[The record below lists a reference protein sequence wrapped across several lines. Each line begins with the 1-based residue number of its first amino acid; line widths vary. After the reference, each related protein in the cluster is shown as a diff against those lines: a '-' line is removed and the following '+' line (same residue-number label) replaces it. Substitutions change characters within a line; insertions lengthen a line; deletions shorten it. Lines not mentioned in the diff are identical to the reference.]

1 MIDNNIIR
9 SFSIFGKKER
19 KKIYIVM
26 LIQVLLGSLDLIGV
40 VMLGLLGSRVISGSS
55 SQPIGDRTANFL
67 DFLGLLD
74 KPLKSQVVYLAL
86 LAFFVLVLK
95 TFISLYLSKKSIYFL
110 SRRAAI
116 ISSSLISKLLSQS
129 ILVIQKDSY
138 QKTINTL
145 TYGVTT
151 IAVNIVG
158 SIIYLVAD
166 LAMLVILVFGLFIID
181 PLISLLT
188 FIIFTGMSLLIYKFL
203 NLKIKKLGSEQL
215 DFTVKSNEKISEVL
229 ESYRELIVRNRRSYY
244 ASEISEL
251 RHKLADS
258 LASNTFYQSLSKYI
272 LEITIIFG
280 IVIIS
285 TIEFATQSPG
295 RAATVISIFLAAS
308 TRIGPGVMR
317 IQQTALNLKN
327 SSSMAAPALDLIEDL
342 IDVKPILGSNDWFD
356 LNYLDFEANIILHK
370 VNFRYPEKTSN
381 TITNLSLKIPN
392 GTITAIVGPSG
403 AGKTTLVDL
412 LLGVLEPNSGEV
424 LISGIAPQDAIS
436 KWPGSIS
443 YVPQNTVILN
453 GTIEDNILMGY
464 KKFSESNHFVEN
476 AIKMSQLED
485 LINELPNGKK
495 TQVGEKGTKLSGGQ
509 RQRIGIARALLSKP
523 RVLVLDEA
531 TSSLDGVTESRI
543 NSSIQSLKGSVTVI
557 VVAHRLVTVKNA
569 DLVVYISNG
578 QIEAFGSFQD
588 VRNKVSDFDEQA
600 KLMGL

>member
-1 MIDNNIIR
+1 MFDNNIIR
-9 SFSIFGKKER
+9 SFSIFERKER

-26 LIQVLLGSLDLIGV
+26 LIQVLLGALDLIGV

-55 SQPIGDRTANFL
+55 NQPIGDRTAKFL
-67 DFLGLLD
+67 DFLGLLE
-74 KPLKSQVVYLAL
+74 KSLKTQVVYLAF
-86 LAFFVLVLK
+86 LAFFVLVFK
-95 TFISLYLSKKSIYFL
+95 TLISLYLSRKSIFFL

-129 ILVIQKDSY
+129 ILIIQKDSY

-166 LAMLVILVFGLFIID
+166 IAMLIILVFGLFIID

-188 FIIFTGMSLLIYKFL
+188 FIMFTGMSLLIYKFL

-215 DFTVKSNEKISEVL
+215 QFTVKSNEKISEVL

-251 RHKLADS
+251 RHKLAES

-272 LEITIIFG
+272 LEITLIFG

-285 TIEFATQSPG
+285 TIEFATQSAG

-327 SSSMAAPALDLIEDL
+327 SSSMAAPALDLIHDL
-342 IDVKPILGSNDWFD
+342 IHVNPIHESNDWFD
-356 LNYLDFEANIILHK
+356 TNYLNFEANIILRK
-370 VNFRYPEKTSN
+370 VNFCYPEKTSN
-381 TITNLSLKIPN
+381 AITDLSLKIPK

-424 LISGIAPQDAIS
+424 LISGVAPQNAIS

-464 KKFSESNHFVEN
+464 KKFSGSDYFVEN
-476 AIKMSQLED
+476 AIQISQLSD
-485 LINELPNGKK
+485 LINQLPNGKE

-509 RQRIGIARALLSKP
+509 RQRIGIARALLSQPK
-523 RVLVLDEA
+523 VLVLDEA

-578 QIEAFGSFQD
+578 QIEAFGTFQE
-588 VRNKVSDFDEQA
+588 VRNKVPDFDEQA
-600 KLMGL
+600 KLMNI